1 MRPQLPLFGLIALLA
16 SACTNTATGQQEP
29 ATLHS
34 RVDSVS
40 YAIGADIGRNIKANM
55 HQSGMDSLDL
65 QILTAGFRDGL
76 DSVERIPEEQVK
88 TMIQAYVME
97 MQQAQMAKRAEEGQ
111 ANAAAG
117 KAFLEENGKKEGV
130 MTTASGLQYT
140 VEQMGTGTKP
150 IKDDTVKINY
160 RGTLLNGREFD
171 SSYKNGEPLVYPV
184 ARFIP
189 GWVEALQLMPT
200 GSKFKLFIPSELAYG
215 DGGMGEEI
223 PPNSTL
229 VFDLE
234 LIGIEHPGK

>member
-1 MRPQLPLFGLIALLA
+1 MRPQLPFFGLIALLA

-29 ATLHS
+29 ATLHG

-76 DSVERIPEEQVK
+76 DSVERIPEDQVK
-88 TMIQAYVME
+88 AMIQAYVME
-97 MQQAQMAKRAEEGQ
+97 MQQAQMAKRAEQGT

-117 KAFLEENGKKEGV
+117 KAFLDENGKKEGV
-130 MTTASGLQYT
+130 VTTATGLQYV
-140 VEQMGTGTKP
+140 VEQMGTGPKPTKE
-150 IKDDTVKINY
+150 DTVKINY

-223 PPNSTL
+223 PPGSTL
-229 VFDLE
+229 VFELE
-234 LIGIEHPGK
+234 LLGIEHGGQ